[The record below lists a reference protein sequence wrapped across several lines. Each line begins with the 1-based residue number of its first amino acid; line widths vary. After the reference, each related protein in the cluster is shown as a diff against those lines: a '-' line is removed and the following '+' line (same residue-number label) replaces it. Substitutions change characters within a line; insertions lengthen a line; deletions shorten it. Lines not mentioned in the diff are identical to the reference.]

1 MAEPTPTER
10 NLAIP
15 VPDALPADTANIV
28 TGAVDN
34 VDGTR
39 HVAPEDA
46 ARLSAVPARQQL
58 RVEGTATMPDSDL
71 ARRYCVSVAD
81 TAADARIAW
90 QKAKLAETEQEI
102 SKRIAALEAKAAEYK
117 AWVERRDD
125 FSRRANE
132 TLLKIYGRMEPD
144 AAAQQLVAM
153 DEETAAAILAKLDPR
168 STSAILN
175 EMQPEK
181 AARLTATIAG
191 AARVANAPP
200 VPRAGAAAQAAAQAA
215 NGQPPYPVN
224 GPQYANQGGRRQ

>member
-1 MAEPTPTER
+1 MP
-10 NLAIP
+10 
-15 VPDALPADTANIV
+15 
-28 TGAVDN
+28 G
-34 VDGTR
+34 
-39 HVAPEDA
+39 
-46 ARLSAVPARQQL
+46 
-58 RVEGTATMPDSDL
+58 PDSDL
-71 ARRYCVSVAD
+71 AQRYCVSVAD

-102 SKRIAALEAKAAEYK
+102 SKRIAALEAKVAEYK

-132 TLLKIYGRMEPD
+132 TLLKVYGRMEPD

-153 DEETAAAILAKLDPR
+153 DEETAAAILAKMDPR

-191 AARVANAPP
+191 AARVTTPPP
-200 VPRAGAAAQAAAQAA
+200 VPPPGAAGQAAAQGA
-215 NGQPPYPVN
+215 NGQPPYPAN
-224 GPQYANQGGRRQ
+224 GPRYANQGGRRQ